1 MAAGLDFYGSV
12 GVTDWLN
19 VRLLQN
25 QETSK
30 KYVGDLVDK
39 RIAGKRIVIAGG
51 SGFLGLSMAESFAA
65 VGADVTILSRS
76 EPPSRSNSSARSW
89 KHEFWDGRTVEKWV
103 AAIDGADAVVNLA
116 GRTVNCIK
124 TPDHCDEILRSRVES
139 TRVLGQAM
147 RRVSSP
153 PPVWVQMSTA
163 HIYGDPP
170 TAVCTEVSAEG
181 IGLAP
186 TVALAWEA
194 AFAES
199 MLPDQRGVIMR
210 TSFVVG
216 RDRGAGGGALATLGL
231 IAKLGL
237 GGRVGSGTQ
246 GMSWIH
252 ETDLNNIFARAISD
266 ESMSGAYIVSS
277 PNPVSQVDFMRTL
290 RKVIGMPIGLPAFE
304 WMVRIGAPL
313 VLRTDPE
320 LALYGRYVIPQ
331 RLMDNGFEFQ
341 FAVLDTALN
350 DLYEGKKLVAN
361 PGGRSE
367 LSQ

>member
-1 MAAGLDFYGSV
+1 MV
-12 GVTDWLN
+12 
-19 VRLLQN
+19 
-25 QETSK
+25 
-30 KYVGDLVDK
+30 DLT
-39 RIAGKRIVIAGG
+39 GKRIVIAGG
-51 SGFLGLSMAESFAA
+51 SGFLGQSMTTQFAGA
-65 VGADVTILSRS
+65 GADVTILSRS
-76 EPPSRSNSSARSW
+76 VPRASGVW
-89 KHEFWDGRTVEKWV
+89 KHRAWDGRTIGDWANVV
-103 AAIDGADAVVNLA
+103 DGADAVVNLS

-124 TPDHCDEILRSRVES
+124 TPNHCDEILRSRVES

-170 TAVCTEVSAEG
+170 SAVCTEESAEG

-186 TVALAWEA
+186 TVARAWEA

-199 MLPDQRGVIMR
+199 KLPYQRGVIMR

-237 GGRVGSGTQ
+237 GGRVATGTQ

-252 ETDLNNIFARAISD
+252 ETDLNNICARPIIDAT
-266 ESMSGAYIVSS
+266 MSGVYIVSS

-290 RKVIGMPIGLPAFE
+290 RKVIGMPVGLPAFE

-331 RLMDNGFEFQ
+331 RLMNEGFEFQ
-341 FAVLDTALN
+341 LAELESALR
-350 DLYEGKKLVAN
+350 DLYDCAN
-361 PGGRSE
+361 
-367 LSQ
+367 